1 MIHFLYMTC
10 WCVSCFNFVFSH
22 VYRRLSEVIGRYV
35 TAVSFIHTHTWCR
48 RIRSLISVG
57 LRRPTISSN
66 TAIWLWWSQQGIV
79 GPQPYWFVNKGKQN
93 VTYLSSQDQAGE
105 QRLLMSEA
113 LSDITPIIKEHGQW
127 ITNVMFSIAFITR
140 GQYWKDCCLWQFCY
154 FPKEN
159 IWS

>member
-1 MIHFLYMTC
+1 MCFLF
-10 WCVSCFNFVFSH
+10 SFCFLT
-22 VYRRLSEVIGRYV
+22 RLSETLWSYWAIRH
-35 TAVSFIHTHTWCR
+35 SRLFHHTHTWCR
-48 RIRSLISVG
+48 RISSLISVG
-57 LRRPTISSN
+57 LKRPTISSN

-79 GPQPYWFVNKGKQN
+79 GPQPYWFVSDCHNKGKQN

-127 ITNVMFSIAFITR
+127 ITNVIFSIAFITR